1 MWSALVAIA
10 SLIAHRENNVI
21 TEVGAVIIDT
31 VPSQAPAF
39 HMAIGRAMA
48 NWQFV
53 EKALCEVFCNVSTC
67 RDKMVAAAIFYTP
80 RDFSEKLNITRSA
93 ARLGLSEENLSEF
106 NTLRKRIIYASEYR
120 NALAHFHVSN
130 HSTVGETIKYEIRYI
145 STDGELMGGSL
156 ASPLSPN
163 SQLMLHPNASDPNQK
178 FKDARNRPKTK
189 KPMAIAGIVK
199 LTQLFQ
205 GLANDLRKFAATI
218 SPP

>member
-1 MWSALVAIA
+1 MK
-10 SLIAHRENNVI
+10 
-21 TEVGAVIIDT
+21 TEVGAVILDT

-67 RDKMVAAAIFYTP
+67 RDKMVAAAIFYTS

-93 ARLGLSEENLSEF
+93 ARLSLSKENFTEF
-106 NTLRKRIIYASEYR
+106 NAFRKRIITGSEYR

-130 HSTVGETIKYEIRYI
+130 QMIVGESVRYEIRFI
-145 STDGELMGGSL
+145 STEGELMGGSL

-178 FKDARNRPKTK
+178 FKDARVRPKTK
-189 KPMAIAGIVK
+189 KPMAIAAIVK

-205 GLANDLRKFAATI
+205 GLASDLRKFAATI
-218 SPP
+218 PPP